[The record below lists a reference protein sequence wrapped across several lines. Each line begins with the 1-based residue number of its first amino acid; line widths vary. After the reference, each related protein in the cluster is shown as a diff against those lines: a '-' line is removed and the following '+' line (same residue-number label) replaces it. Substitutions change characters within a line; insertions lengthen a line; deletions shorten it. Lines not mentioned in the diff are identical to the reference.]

1 MRPRRLFT
9 FGRQGEGAC
18 LKKDG
23 NQGQGAYF
31 FSKNQQS
38 VQNKALNEY
47 LFEKDKKIFVVPT
60 SFKEQRAKQ
69 TRQTFYSFE
78 RTVF

>member
-1 MRPRRLFT
+1 M
-9 FGRQGEGAC
+9 
-18 LKKDG
+18 KKDG

-47 LFEKDKKIFVVPT
+47 LFEKDKKMLFFLHP
-60 SFKEQRAKQ
+60 SKNKELSKRGKHFI
-69 TRQTFYSFE
+69 RLKELCSHMDIIVE
-78 RTVF
+78 RLRGSSLLF